1 MDYYYKAALS
11 TFISISILHPLD
23 TIKVHIQNNKKLTYN
38 ITNLYKGYFIG
49 LSYAIP
55 EKAIKIATYDT
66 LKKKYNFDNNLS
78 IFIAGIAQVCIGTPG
93 EYFKSNYQNKSI
105 SNIKLKNLYRGFT
118 LQSLRDIPFAFV
130 FFNLYEK
137 LNTYTNQFN
146 SGLISAG
153 VSAAVVTP
161 IDYAKTRYQTS
172 NKSFK
177 NIIID
182 LHNNFFK
189 YSFKS
194 LPHRI
199 VSIGGFY
206 GINMFIYDMLK

>member
-1 MDYYYKAALS
+1 MEYYYKASLS

-23 TIKVHIQNNKKLTYN
+23 TMKVYIQNNKKFTNN
-38 ITNLYKGYFIG
+38 ISNLYKGYFIG

-66 LKKKYNFDNNLS
+66 LKKNYNFDSNSS
-78 IFIAGIAQVCIGTPG
+78 IFMAGLAQVCIGTPG
-93 EYFKSNYQNKSI
+93 EYFKSNYQNKSAK
-105 SNIKLKNLYRGFT
+105 NIKLKNLYRGFT
-118 LQSLRDIPFAFV
+118 LQSLRDIPFAFI

-137 LNTYTNQFN
+137 LNFYTNQFS

-172 NKSFK
+172 NRSLK
-177 NIIID
+177 NILLD
-182 LHNNFFK
+182 LQKNFK
-189 YSFKS
+189 YSFNS
-194 LPHRI
+194 LPHRV

-206 GINMFIYDMLK
+206 GINMFIYDLLK